1 MLHSIFQ
8 FNFTTMLFLLLLYL
22 AIFLINV
29 TQTKVIPLS

>member
-8 FNFTTMLFLLLLYL
+8 FIFTMLFLLLLYL